1 VKYQVDVIAPPTT
14 EPVTLG
20 EAKEQLRIEAS
31 FTEEDSLISAL
42 ISTAREYCEAFC
54 NRFFTEQDIII
65 RFSGSIP
72 AELILPFRG
81 LSVTA
86 SSYIDDDKTEQP
98 YPLAKLFLDPNTNT
112 VYFDEPK
119 SAKSYNI
126 TLTTSAPSDLSRV
139 KDAIKMIVAD
149 MYEHRTEQTGG
160 IKLEE
165 NKAVKARLYALR
177 DGLGI

>member
-1 VKYQVDVIAPPTT
+1 MKYQVDVITPPTA
-14 EPVTLG
+14 EPVTLA

-31 FTEEDSLISAL
+31 FTEEDDLIAAL

-54 NRFFTEQDIII
+54 NRFFTEQTIII

-72 AELILPFRG
+72 SSLNIPFRG
-81 LSVTA
+81 LSVA
-86 SSYIDDDKTEQP
+86 GCSYIDENKTEQS
-98 YPLAKLFLDPNTNT
+98 YPLASLFLDPNTNT
-112 VYFDEPK
+112 AYFDEVK

-126 TLTTSAPSDLSRV
+126 TFTTSAPTDLSRV

-149 MYEHRTEQTGG
+149 MYEHRTEQTEGV
-160 IKLEE
+160 KLEE